1 MTRDK
6 RIKLPPLERKNL
18 GDFYK
23 NRHNISLF
31 GVLPYIA
38 DW

>member
-6 RIKLPPLERKNL
+6 RIKLPPQERKIL

-23 NRHNISLF
+23 NRHNILLF
-31 GVLPYIA
+31 GVSPYMA